1 MNILVLGP
9 QGSGKGTQAK
19 RIAATYGIPHIA
31 TGDMLREMKEL
42 PTDLGRELKEVMDR
56 GDLVNDELMIRLIR
70 DRLSRGDTLG
80 GFVLDG
86 FPRTMPQAEALD
98 ELLRELDRELDV
110 VFDFQVPDHE
120 VLMQRMLRRAA
131 EEGRSDDTPEAMSG
145 ASSCTTARR
154 APLIDYY
161 RTHQANVV
169 GVHADRSVDEVF
181 EEIQRA
187 LDGRARVAAGRDH
200 PQVRSRDRGDGA
212 ARARSSSRR
221 SRSSV
226 STSSRAS
233 TMRELD
239 RIADEH
245 LAANG
250 ATPTSKG
257 YKGFPAAL
265 CISPNS
271 MVVHGIPNDYAAREG
286 DLISLDLG
294 VTLDGL
300 VADSA
305 VTLPVGEISPEAQR
319 LLDVCQ
325 EALAAGIDQ
334 ARPGNHLSDISHA
347 VQVVVEDAG
356 FSVVRSLVGHGVG
369 RSYHEDP
376 QIPNYGPPGRGPV
389 LQEGMTLAIEPMI
402 TAGEPDVYVHDDDWS
417 ISSVDESLAAHFEH
431 TVAVLDSGP
440 RILTTAKAPLLR

>member
-1 MNILVLGP
+1 
-9 QGSGKGTQAK
+9 
-19 RIAATYGIPHIA
+19 
-31 TGDMLREMKEL
+31 
-42 PTDLGRELKEVMDR
+42 
-56 GDLVNDELMIRLIR
+56 MIIR
-70 DRLSRGDTLG
+70 KS
-80 GFVLDG
+80 
-86 FPRTMPQAEALD
+86 
-98 ELLRELDRELDV
+98 
-110 VFDFQVPDHE
+110 
-120 VLMQRMLRRAA
+120 AA
-131 EEGRSDDTPEAMSG
+131 EIEG
-145 ASSCTTARR
+145 
-154 APLIDYY
+154 I
-161 RTHQANVV
+161 
-169 GVHADRSVDEVF
+169 
-181 EEIQRA
+181 
-187 LDGRARVAAGRDH
+187 
-200 PQVRSRDRGDGA
+200 
-212 ARARSSSRR
+212 ARAGTLLAETLAL
-221 SRSSV
+221 V
-226 STSSRAS
+226 GEHLEPGV

-271 MVVHGIPNDYAAREG
+271 MVVHGIPNDYAACEG

-294 VTLDGL
+294 VTLGGL

-305 VTLPVGEISPEAQR
+305 VTLPVGEISSEAQK

-334 ARPGNHLSDISHA
+334 ARPGNHLTDISHA

-376 QIPNYGPPGRGPV
+376 QIPNYGLPGRGPV

-402 TAGEPDVYVHDDDWS
+402 TAGEPDVYVHADEWS

-431 TVAVLDSGP
+431 TVAITAEGP
-440 RILTTAKAPLLR
+440 RVLTSLETSAAKPPTPGGQTAPPAAAPGGKAALLR